1 MSFKKTLSTVRNTAS
16 TVSTGLRLGNQL
28 AADVKSGNVG
38 RILRTGSS
46 LLGLFSGDSGGTAKD
61 SFTGAGGDWR
71 CRLSMPSHP
80 LFSSSPVLSPIRQS
94 NGLVWPYTP
103 TVSIIHSAQYNP
115 ISHTHTNYPF
125 QSYRNSTVDQ
135 INVNGQFF
143 VETEEEGKYWI
154 AMLHFLRSVTK
165 MAYGNNNGDIQGSP
179 PPVMR
184 FSGYGDYVFNNVP
197 VVVQQFTV
205 DLSPDTDYISV
216 NVDSGAGNALDE
228 ISAAFDALD
237 WAGASVPSFGGGG
250 QVHVPISSLV
260 NVTLVPAYSRR
271 EQAKFSLKDFV
282 NGGLVKGGGYI

>member
-1 MSFKKTLSTVRNTAS
+1 MSFKKTLSSVQSTAS
-16 TVSTGLRLGNQL
+16 TVSKGLRLGNQL

-38 RILRTGSS
+38 RILRTGSK
-46 LLGLFSGDSGGTAKD
+46 LVGLFNGSDSGSATA
-61 SFTGAGGDWR
+61 SFPSLGGDWR

-80 LFSSSPVLSPIRQS
+80 LYSSSPVLSPIRQS

-125 QSYRNSTVDQ
+125 QAYRNSTVDQ

-197 VVVQQFTV
+197 VVVQQFTI

-216 NVDSGAGNALDE
+216 NVDSGAGNAFKE
-228 ISAAFDALD
+228 ITSAIRSI
-237 WAGASVPSFGGGG
+237 AGGSIPSFGGGGGG